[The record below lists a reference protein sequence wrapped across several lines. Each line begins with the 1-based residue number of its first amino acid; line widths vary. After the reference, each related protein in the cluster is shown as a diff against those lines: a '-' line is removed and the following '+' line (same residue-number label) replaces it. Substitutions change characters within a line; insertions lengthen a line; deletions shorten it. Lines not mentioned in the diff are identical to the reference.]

1 MLGLFAHVFPYA
13 IAFSLPIALLGAAL
27 LYALRRLSLV
37 VAMAVLV
44 LIPLAATL
52 AGVLAVTG
60 FMFSPQFTFTATV
73 CLAVAAVTVPVAL
86 ILGRVLSQQ
95 AVWEREARDRERAAE
110 GARRELVAWISHDLR
125 TPLAGVRAM
134 AEALAD
140 GVVDRPH
147 EIVEYARRIGQE
159 IHHLSGM
166 VDDLFELSRIAAGAL
181 TIHPAAVALQD
192 VISEVTES
200 ERLVAGARGVELEVR
215 ARTWPVVAGS
225 DPELVRVVRNL
236 VSNAIRHTPEHGTV
250 RICVDQRGERA
261 MISVHDA
268 CGGIPEDELERVF
281 DVGFRGNNA
290 RTRVPDA
297 GTPPSTGLGLAI
309 TRGLVAAHH
318 GDITVANAG
327 PGCHFDVTLP
337 LAAS

>member
-1 MLGLFAHVFPYA
+1 MLETLAHVFPFA
-13 IAFSLPIALLGAAL
+13 IAFSLPIALLGAGV
-27 LYALRRLSLV
+27 LYALRRLSLA

-52 AGVLAVTG
+52 AGVLVVTG
-60 FMFSPQFTFTATV
+60 FMFSTQFTVTTTV

-86 ILGRVLSQQ
+86 ILGRILSRQ

-110 GARRELVAWISHDLR
+110 RARRELVAWISHDLR
-125 TPLAGVRAM
+125 TPLADVRAM
-134 AEALAD
+134 TEALAD

-147 EIVEYARRIGQE
+147 EIVEYARRIVQE

-181 TIHPAAVALQD
+181 TIRPAAVALQD
-192 VISEVTES
+192 VISEATES
-200 ERLVAGARGVELEVR
+200 ERLVAGARGIELEVR
-215 ARTWPVVAGS
+215 ATSWPVVAGS

-250 RICVDQRGERA
+250 RICVDRGAERA
-261 MISVHDA
+261 VISVQDM

-281 DVGFRGNNA
+281 EVGFRGNNA
-290 RTRVPDA
+290 RTRVPGD
-297 GTPPSTGLGLAI
+297 GTPPGTGLGLAI

-318 GDITVANAG
+318 GRITVTNAG

-337 LAAS
+337 LAV